1 MASISETPIS
11 HPAESSELPMETP
24 KLVRSKPISILPVT
38 YVAMLA
44 KEEARKQKDREYRLA
59 NKDRL
64 YAENQIKNQ
73 KKRDELLKAQ
83 IAQYRYLEEMDLP
96 IPSDLQKIISKSQP
110 SNGRKPTIKIEPD
123 YFFDSVK
130 SIEKLFANFSAK
142 LRSENGDEDVK
153 FVFEQ
158 QGNKFMIE
166 VVPE

>member
-1 MASISETPIS
+1 
-11 HPAESSELPMETP
+11 
-24 KLVRSKPISILPVT
+24 
-38 YVAMLA
+38 
-44 KEEARKQKDREYRLA
+44 
-59 NKDRL
+59 
-64 YAENQIKNQ
+64 
-73 KKRDELLKAQ
+73 
-83 IAQYRYLEEMDLP
+83 MDLP
-96 IPSDLQKIISKSQP
+96 IPADLQKIISKNQP